1 MPTVSDIRTN
11 HLSLQIRSGVSIL
24 SQNSKKAD
32 AVLSNMRLSTY
43 QELEP
48 TARVGRGLSCTN
60 YCIIFAVLFGALL
73 AILETEP
80 TLYDPFRGLFEVA
93 EGVLTILFSVE
104 YAARLWSAADGPGD
118 ASGLAKRGRFFIS
131 LAGLLDLVVLLAAWA
146 PFFTANLALLRI
158 VRLARITRLA
168 KLGRFSRAAEHLHY
182 AVTTRAYELLLA
194 VSLALILLVAGATA
208 LYWAEGTVQ
217 PDKFGSI
224 PRALWWSAVTL
235 TTIGYGDVSPV
246 TPLGKFIAVLVA
258 VAGIGLVALPT
269 GILASGFSEAVQRD
283 RKAESQ

>member
-1 MPTVSDIRTN
+1 MGAKLLKTLRAKS
-11 HLSLQIRSGVSIL
+11 
-24 SQNSKKAD
+24 
-32 AVLSNMRLSTY
+32 Y

-48 TARVGRGLSCTN
+48 SSRSGAGLSLTN
-60 YCIIFAVLFGALL
+60 HGIVVAVLLGVLF

-80 TLYDPFRGLFEVA
+80 TVYEPYIKWFEA
-93 EGVLTILFSVE
+93 GETALTLLFSLE
-104 YAARLWSAADGPGD
+104 YAARLWTAAESVGD
-118 ASGLAKRGRFFIS
+118 RPVWRKRLRFVFS
-131 LAGLLDLVVLLAAWA
+131 LAGLLDLLVLLAAWA

-158 VRLARITRLA
+158 VRLARIARLA
-168 KLGRFSRAAEHLHY
+168 KLGRFSRAAAHLHY
-182 AVTTRAYELLLA
+182 AVTSKAYELLLA

-208 LYWAEGTVQ
+208 LYWAEGAVQ

-235 TTIGYGDVSPV
+235 TTIGYGDVSPI

-283 RKAESQ
+283 KGRDGD

>member
-1 MPTVSDIRTN
+1 
-11 HLSLQIRSGVSIL
+11 
-24 SQNSKKAD
+24 
-32 AVLSNMRLSTY
+32 MRLSTY

-48 TARVGRGLSCTN
+48 TAQVGRGLSCTN

-80 TLYDPFRGLFEVA
+80 TLYDPFSGLFEVA
-93 EGVLTILFSVE
+93 EGLLTILFSVE
-104 YAARLWSAADGPGD
+104 YAARLWSAADAPGD
-118 ASGLAKRGRFFIS
+118 ASSLAKRGRFFIS

-158 VRLARITRLA
+158 VRLARIARLA

-208 LYWAEGTVQ
+208 LYWAEGNVQ

-283 RKAESQ
+283 RKADNQ